1 MPVEAEEA
9 PKLLVEL
16 VPVLVAVAV
25 AVQAESMPQEQR
37 ELLILV
43 AEVEHPVHNQQQ
55 VEQAV
60 LELLL

>member
-25 AVQAESMPQEQR
+25 AVQAESMPQERQ

-55 VEQAV
+55 AEQAV

>member
-1 MPVEAEEA
+1 MPVEAEED

-25 AVQAESMPQEQR
+25 AVQAESMPQERQ

-55 VEQAV
+55 AEQAV
-60 LELLL
+60 PELSL

>member
-25 AVQAESMPQEQR
+25 AVQAESVVQEQR
-37 ELLILV
+37 ELLILE
-43 AEVEHPVHNQQQ
+43 AAVEDPVQHQQQ
-55 VEQAV
+55 AERAV